1 MMKPPIM
8 NYNDQIQFN
17 FEIELFKELTN
28 HSRSLL
34 ANIDTSE
41 LIATTKYLAY
51 EEERARFSMELH
63 DHFGQEL
70 NVLKGL
76 IDLLGFD
83 MIGKDQKDQ
92 LLNEIHLIIKSL
104 ITETRTLAF
113 NLSPSTFLES
123 DLNSLL
129 VQLFKRI
136 NLSLPNCIQF
146 ELPNTSHLELNQVQK
161 QFVYRVI
168 QEFISNSI
176 KHSGS
181 KVIIVKV
188 AEMNN
193 LLTVVLK
200 DEGCGFNL
208 KKQRTGS
215 GVSNI
220 YKRLELL
227 KADYFWQSSRKNGTQ
242 LTFTIY
248 ANTIHAK

>member
-1 MMKPPIM
+1 MKPPIM
-8 NYNDQIQFN
+8 NYDDQILFN
-17 FEIELFKELTN
+17 FEVELFNESVLYN
-28 HSRSLL
+28 SPL
-34 ANIDTSE
+34 APATAIKFSD
-41 LIATTKYLAY
+41 LISTVKYMAY
-51 EEERARFSMELH
+51 EEERTRFSMELH

-76 IDLLGFD
+76 VDLLDFD
-83 MIGKDQKDQ
+83 LIDKVQKDQ

-113 NLSPSTFLES
+113 NLSPSTFVES
-123 DLNSLL
+123 DLSSLL

-136 NLSLPNCIQF
+136 NLSSPDCIQF
-146 ELPNTSHLELNQVQK
+146 DLPSTSHLELNQVQK

-242 LTFTIY
+242 LTFTI
-248 ANTIHAK
+248 HAK

>member
-8 NYNDQIQFN
+8 NYDDQILFN
-17 FEIELFKELTN
+17 FEVELFNESVLYN
-28 HSRSLL
+28 SPL
-34 ANIDTSE
+34 APATAIKFSD
-41 LIATTKYLAY
+41 LISTVKYMAY
-51 EEERARFSMELH
+51 EEERTRFSMELH

-76 IDLLGFD
+76 VDLLDFD
-83 MIGKDQKDQ
+83 LIDKVQKDQ

-113 NLSPSTFLES
+113 NLSPSTFVES
-123 DLNSLL
+123 DLSSLL

-136 NLSLPNCIQF
+136 NLSSPDCIQF
-146 ELPNTSHLELNQVQK
+146 DLPSTSHLELNQVQK

-242 LTFTIY
+242 LTFTI
-248 ANTIHAK
+248 HAK